1 MVHHCS
7 IWSFGSHTTEACPLN
22 NPVNRKLVKET
33 SEKLPQLIQ
42 ENHVEL
48 KEQFHSALEHNFVW
62 IIDAENSHA
71 VQKFLIGLE
80 WAKFNTMRIFPI
92 GTFKMLVE
100 ELRKLEQV

>member
-1 MVHHCS
+1 MAFYEV
-7 IWSFGSHTTEACPLN
+7 FGSHTPETCPLN
-22 NPVNRKLVKET
+22 NPVNRKLAIEM
-33 SEKLPQLIQ
+33 SEKLAELAK

-62 IIDAENSHA
+62 IADAENGHT

-80 WAKFNTMRIFPI
+80 WAKFNIMRIFPI

>member
-1 MVHHCS
+1 MALYEV
-7 IWSFGSHTTEACPLN
+7 FGSHTTEACPLN
-22 NPVNRKLVKET
+22 NPVNRKLVIEM
-33 SEKLPQLIQ
+33 SEKLA
-42 ENHVEL
+42 EL
-48 KEQFHSALEHNFVW
+48 AQ
-62 IIDAENSHA
+62 DAENSHT

>member
-1 MVHHCS
+1 MALYEV
-7 IWSFGSHTTEACPLN
+7 FGSHTPEACPLN
-22 NPVNRKLVKET
+22 NTLNRKLVIEM
-33 SEKLPQLIQ
+33 SEKLAELAQ

-62 IIDAENSHA
+62 IVENGHT

-100 ELRKLEQV
+100 ELRKLKQV

>member
-1 MVHHCS
+1 MALYGV
-7 IWSFGSHTTEACPLN
+7 FGSHTPEACPLN
-22 NPVNRKLVKET
+22 NPVNRKLVIEM
-33 SEKLPQLIQ
+33 SEKLAELAQ

-62 IIDAENSHA
+62 IVDAENGHT